1 MTNLSVLRRSR
12 SHLKLL
18 FFAWSRS
25 RLRDLGLLEKKSGG
39 SATFV
44 LALHRAVIPVGELLC
59 PLGLLGHGLGEEV
72 VDPRLRQVLLALVEV
87 DLLHVQVLNL
97 GIGLTETETK

>member
-1 MTNLSVLRRSR
+1 MP
-12 SHLKLL
+12 
-18 FFAWSRS
+18 
-25 RLRDLGLLEKKSGG
+25 GSGVG
-39 SATFV
+39 SGTSGDGTGRKNGVSATFII
-44 LALHRAVIPVGELLC
+44 ALYRAVIPVGELLGS
-59 PLGLLGHGLGEEV
+59 LGLLGHGLGEEV